1 MPDYVQ
7 LTDDEITHLAEERS
21 ELTEEAKQQLDIE
34 LRRRNITIADVAAY
48 SKESQRLS
56 EAPDPN
62 LFTARVYHPYG
73 IGKKLFGKTN
83 HSHDP
88 DSDFEEFDTT
98 LWVVIFW
105 LPVIPLSGY
114 RVRRDVRRQ
123 WKYLFARRI
132 WTVRKLP
139 RNWEQIL
146 LTWTKAAALL
156 LVAILIVR
164 DLPSLLSKLQLYRLP
179 R

>member
-1 MPDYVQ
+1 MPDYAQ

-21 ELTEEAKQQLDIE
+21 ELTEEARQQLDSE
-34 LRRRNITIADVAAY
+34 LRRRNITANDVAAY
-48 SKESQRLS
+48 SAESQRLS
-56 EAPDPN
+56 EAPDSK
-62 LFTARVYHPYG
+62 LFTERVYYHG
-73 IGKKLFGKTN
+73 IGKKLFGMTN
-83 HSHDP
+83 RSRAP
-88 DSDFEEFDTT
+88 DSDFEEFETT

-114 RVRRDVRRQ
+114 RVRRDVRRR

-146 LTWTKAAALL
+146 LTWIKAAALL
-156 LVAILIVR
+156 LVAILIIR
-164 DLPSLLSKLQLYRLP
+164 NLPSLISRLQIHGPSR
-179 R
+179 